1 MRRRMVWFYRAKTE
15 KQAEEKP
22 KPVSYFF
29 EPTIHDF
36 FNGAPEDGT
45 PIYFDKE
52 IIAGL
57 QNIPLKI
64 VVETLLKIPLMTCIT
79 DWHLNSPA

>member
-1 MRRRMVWFYRAKTE
+1 MAGRSNRHLRQMRRRMVWFYRAKTE

-45 PIYFDKE
+45 PLYFDKE
-52 IIAGL
+52 LIAGL
-57 QNIPLKI
+57 QNIPLARKNTS
-64 VVETLLKIPLMTCIT
+64 ESK
-79 DWHLNSPA
+79 

>member
-1 MRRRMVWFYRAKTE
+1 MVWFYRAKTE

-36 FNGAPEDGT
+36 FNGAPED
-45 PIYFDKE
+45 
-52 IIAGL
+52 
-57 QNIPLKI
+57 
-64 VVETLLKIPLMTCIT
+64 
-79 DWHLNSPA
+79 

>member
-1 MRRRMVWFYRAKTE
+1 MAGRSNRHLRQMRRRMVWFYRAKTE

-29 EPTIHDF
+29 EPTIQDF

-45 PIYFDKE
+45 PIYFDKK

-57 QNIPLKI
+57 QNIPLAKKDTN
-64 VVETLLKIPLMTCIT
+64 ESK
-79 DWHLNSPA
+79 

>member
-45 PIYFDKE
+45 PLYFDKE
-52 IIAGL
+52 VIAGL
-57 QNIPLKI
+57 QNIPLARKSTS
-64 VVETLLKIPLMTCIT
+64 ESK
-79 DWHLNSPA
+79 